1 MEQTIGDRIKIL
13 VQKFGGS
20 NLQFAN
26 ILGVNES
33 NIRNYISGT
42 QPKFDIL
49 QSIVQKFEINAEWL
63 LTGEGDMIKSADKC
77 DIAISDEHFSNPV
90 VIHASTKDVMIPIY
104 NAEASAGTGALRL
117 NKEYIIGEISVP
129 FARKG
134 DIALTTVGNS
144 MQPIINGGDLLV
156 VRERYNWREHLEP
169 GKLYVIVT
177 DEEIYVKIISEVFN
191 QSHIILHSYNPEYGD
206 FSIPQKCI
214 HGIFKVIGFISQRS
228 Y

>member
-1 MEQTIGDRIKIL
+1 MEQSIGDRIKLL
-13 VQKFGGS
+13 VQRFGGS

-49 QSIVQKFEINAEWL
+49 QSIVQKFEVNAEWL
-63 LTGEGDMIKSADKC
+63 LTGEGDITKCANKC
-77 DIAISDEHFSNPV
+77 DIAINAEHFCDST
-90 VIHASTKDVMIPIY
+90 VISSETKEVMIPIY
-104 NAEASAGTGALRL
+104 NAEASAGIGALRL

-156 VRERYNWREHLEP
+156 VRERYYWQEHLEP

-177 DEEIYVKIISEVFN
+177 DEEIYVKIISEVYS
-191 QSHIILHSYNPEYGD
+191 QSHIVLHSYNPEYGD
-206 FSIPQKCI
+206 FSIPHKCI
-214 HGIFKVIGFISQRS
+214 HGIFKVVGFISQRS

>member
-1 MEQTIGDRIKIL
+1 
-13 VQKFGGS
+13 
-20 NLQFAN
+20 
-26 ILGVNES
+26 
-33 NIRNYISGT
+33 
-42 QPKFDIL
+42 
-49 QSIVQKFEINAEWL
+49 
-63 LTGEGDMIKSADKC
+63 
-77 DIAISDEHFSNPV
+77 
-90 VIHASTKDVMIPIY
+90 
-104 NAEASAGTGALRL
+104 
-117 NKEYIIGEISVP
+117 
-129 FARKG
+129 
-134 DIALTTVGNS
+134 

-214 HGIFKVIGFISQRS
+214 HCIFKVIGFISQRS